1 MAGSEHTTTTADS
14 AGEPDQVIT
23 ARLHRRAEL
32 FAALLLSLSVV
43 MTAWAAFQSTKW
55 SGEQANNYS
64 NAGAARIESTRA
76 STEAGQLTVID
87 VSTFTAWVAALS
99 AERRAGSSAG
109 LEPDGAYTPQLDA
122 ESGFLFERFRDEF
135 RPAVDAW
142 LATDPLTDPAAP
154 RTPFAMPEYHLAAVD
169 QAAEL
174 QQQAEVF
181 AAEAREANQYGDN
194 YVLMTIVFAVV
205 LFFAGVSSNIDT
217 TRARVALLAVAAVVL
232 LVAAVIVATFPVQ
245 F

>member
-1 MAGSEHTTTTADS
+1 MDS
-14 AGEPDQVIT
+14 NGTGEPDQGST
-23 ARLHRRAEL
+23 AGLHRRAEL

-43 MTAWAAFQSTKW
+43 LTAWAAFQSTKW

-76 STEAGQLTVID
+76 STEAGQLSIAD
-87 VSTFTAWVAALS
+87 VTTFTAWMAAIS
-99 AERRAGSSAG
+99 AEHRAGMPTG
-109 LEPDGAYTPQLDA
+109 LEPDGTYTPEVDA
-122 ESGFLFERFRDEF
+122 QSGFLYERFRPEF

-142 LATDPLTDPAAP
+142 LATHPLTDPAAP
-154 RTPFAMPEYHLAAVD
+154 RTPFVMPEYHLAAAD

-174 QQQAEVF
+174 QQQAEEF
-181 AAEAREANQYGDN
+181 AAEARQANQYGDN

-205 LFFAGVSSNIDT
+205 LFFAGVSSNLETI
-217 TRARVALLAVAAVVL
+217 RARVSLLAVAAVVL
-232 LVAAVIVATFPVQ
+232 VGATVVVATFPVQ